1 MRILLVED
9 EVALAKSLKKA
20 LEKDGFA
27 VDFVTDGETAE
38 RRIRLYQK
46 EYDAIVLDWMLP
58 KKDGIEVCK
67 SIREAGIKN
76 PILVLTARGDTDD
89 KINALNAGADDYLVK
104 PFSLEELKA
113 RIRAL
118 MRRPEQVLFPKLEAH
133 GLVLDPITRKVKW
146 HDKEVDLTVK
156 EFSLLEYL
164 LRHPNQV
171 VSRNQI
177 LDHIWDFEFDSF
189 SNVVDVHMKN
199 LRKKINGHEDII
211 ETVRGIGYRIKA

>member
-9 EVALAKSLKKA
+9 EVVLAKSLKKA
-20 LEKDGFA
+20 LEKEGFA
-27 VDFVTDGETAE
+27 VDYVTDGEAAE

-46 EYDAIVLDWMLP
+46 EYDAIILDLMLP
-58 KKDGIEVCK
+58 KKDGLEICRDM
-67 SIREAGIKN
+67 REAGIKN
-76 PILVLTARGDTDD
+76 PVLVLTARGDTDD
-89 KINALNAGADDYLVK
+89 KVNALNAGADDYLVK
-104 PFSLEELKA
+104 PFSLEELIA

-118 MRRPEQVLFPKLEAH
+118 LRRPEAVLFPKLEVR
-133 GLVLDPITRKVKW
+133 GLTLDPVSRKVKW
-146 HDKEVDLTVK
+146 HDREVDLTVK
-156 EFSLLEYL
+156 EFALLEYL

-171 VSRNQI
+171 ISRNQI

>member
-9 EVALAKSLKKA
+9 EIPLAKSLKKA
-20 LEKDGFA
+20 LEKEGFA
-27 VDFVTDGETAE
+27 VDFVSDGELAE

-46 EYDAIVLDWMLP
+46 EYDAIVLDLMLP
-58 KKDGIEVCK
+58 KRDGLEICRN
-67 SIREAGIKN
+67 IREAGIKN
-76 PILVLTARGDTDD
+76 PVLVLTARGDTDD
-89 KINALNAGADDYLVK
+89 KVNALNAGADDYLVK
-104 PFSLEELKA
+104 PFSLEELVA
-113 RIRAL
+113 RIRAI
-118 MRRPEQVLFPKLEAH
+118 MRRPEQVLFPKLEAQ
-133 GLVLDPITRKVKW
+133 GLVLDPVTRRVKW
-146 HDKEVDLTVK
+146 HDREVDLTVK
-156 EFSLLEYL
+156 EFALLEYL

-171 VSRNQI
+171 ISRNQI